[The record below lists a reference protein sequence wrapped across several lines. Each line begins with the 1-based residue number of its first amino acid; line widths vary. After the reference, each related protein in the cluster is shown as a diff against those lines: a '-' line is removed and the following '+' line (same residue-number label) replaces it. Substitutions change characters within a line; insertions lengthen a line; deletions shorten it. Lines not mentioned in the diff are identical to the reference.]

1 MAIIIIPSFISL
13 LCRNLLQNWTDREES
28 TGKLFSLSL
37 QSLSSPVAAAHSV
50 WKDPPLVPQLL
61 PSGIFSIHSVSSRK
75 RRGGGG
81 GESGGDDP
89 RSDRL
94 SYFFLG
100 PFSLFLFFLA
110 IISSSCSTLS
120 LVFNRHTHKFFSLHS
135 SSSSSSV
142 QCSPPFCHWQT
153 HLCIEYPPSVVK

>member
-75 RRGGGG
+75 RREGG

-100 PFSLFLFFLA
+100 PFSLSVLFGY
-110 IISSSCSTLS
+110 ISSSCSTLS

-142 QCSPPFCHWQT
+142 LLLPFVIDRHT
-153 HLCIEYPPSVVK
+153 SV